1 MTMSAT
7 TRTTT
12 GKSRRSG
19 GTSRALSAVGL
30 LAALALGT
38 GAYANVG
45 AQGEGGDGTP
55 GFSPGDLVGTLPVF
69 IGGDSPSDAINNP
82 ALMGMK
88 AVVQP
93 AFTVYGS
100 NSALQ
105 DLIDDA
111 SGNGFVT
118 VYGQPGAGT
127 QRLVFHGDVSVSLD
141 RSVLLRQ
148 SFETQLWIG
157 SGFGSALGVVS
168 YEGTRGAA
176 FHAGS
181 DSQVDLPLSALA
193 ATDVLDSGQVSI
205 ALTNRAGDLAS
216 LKFTAND
223 ELVFLDQSIPD

>member
-1 MTMSAT
+1 MNAT
-7 TRTTT
+7 TRTTARP
-12 GKSRRSG
+12 SRRPARPP
-19 GTSRALSAVGL
+19 RALSAIGL

-45 AQGEGGDGTP
+45 ASGEGGDGNP

-82 ALMGMK
+82 ALTGIK

-93 AFTVYGS
+93 AFSVYGT
-100 NSALQ
+100 NAGLQ

-118 VYGQPGAGT
+118 VYGQPGSGA
-127 QRLVFHGDVSVSLD
+127 QRLVFHGDVTVSLD

-157 SGFGSALGVVS
+157 SGFGSSVGVVS
-168 YEGTRGAA
+168 YEGTHGAA

-181 DSQVDLPLSALA
+181 DTQVSLPLSALA
-193 ATDVLDSGQVSI
+193 ATDALDTGHVSI
-205 ALTNRAGDLAS
+205 ALTNRSGDVAGMHL
-216 LKFTAND
+216 TANA
-223 ELVFLDQSIPD
+223 ESVVVERTVPD

>member
-1 MTMSAT
+1 MNAT

-12 GKSRRSG
+12 RKSRRHDG
-19 GTSRALSAVGL
+19 PPRALSAIGL

-45 AQGEGGDGTP
+45 ASGEGGDGNP
-55 GFSPGDLVGTLPVF
+55 GFSPGALVG
-69 IGGDSPSDAINNP
+69 I
-82 ALMGMK
+82 K

-93 AFTVYGS
+93 AFSVYGT
-100 NSALQ
+100 NAGLQ

-118 VYGQPGAGT
+118 VYGQPGSGA
-127 QRLVFHGDVSVSLD
+127 QRLVFHGDVTVSLD

-157 SGFGSALGVVS
+157 SGFGSSVGVVS
-168 YEGTRGAA
+168 YEGTHGAA

-181 DSQVDLPLSALA
+181 DTQVSLPLSALA
-193 ATDVLDSGQVSI
+193 ATDALDTGHVSI
-205 ALTNRAGDLAS
+205 ALTNRSGDVAGMHL
-216 LKFTAND
+216 TANA
-223 ELVFLDQSIPD
+223 ESVVVEQTVPD